1 MVKQKMQ
8 DRDEALDRVFAAL
21 SDATR
26 RRLVHALAEGEKTV
40 GELAEPFA
48 MSLVAVSKHL
58 KVLEAA
64 GIVRRRV
71 DGRKHYCALAPES
84 LVGALDW
91 IAIYRNF
98 WTQRFDALGGL
109 IEVEVNNASE
119 TETKGKST

>member
-1 MVKQKMQ
+1 MQ